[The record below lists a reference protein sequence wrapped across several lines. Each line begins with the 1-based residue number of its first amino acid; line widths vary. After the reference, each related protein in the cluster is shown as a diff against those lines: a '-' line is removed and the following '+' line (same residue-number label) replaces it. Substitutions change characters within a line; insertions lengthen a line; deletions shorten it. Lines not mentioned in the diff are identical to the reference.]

1 MGRGSGEKIFPARMS
16 GFGGKYCLYIELNTF
31 QMDTHV
37 QTAAGP
43 VVDSKSWLEARME
56 LLAKEQVLTR
66 LMDQVTDERRRMPR
80 ERVVK
85 DYVFEG
91 PKGKVGLAGLM
102 GPNRALIV
110 RHFMF
115 SPDWE
120 EGCRGCS
127 FGTDYDQG
135 VLAHLATQG
144 YGFVAISLAPLKK
157 LEAFKKKMGWSFPW
171 VSSAGTDFDYDF
183 HVAFPAADL
192 EAGQVFYNYKWQPRM
207 EVVMPGMSLFEKGKN
222 GEVLH
227 AWSGYGREGE
237 QLIPSLTV
245 DLVERNGTG
254 PRYDLA
260 RWVRLRH
267 RYEIRLGV
275 LS

>member
-1 MGRGSGEKIFPARMS
+1 MGTQI
-16 GFGGKYCLYIELNTF
+16 
-31 QMDTHV
+31 

-66 LMDQVTDERRRMPR
+66 LMDQVTDERRKMPR

-91 PKGKVGLAGLM
+91 PAGKVGLVGLM
-102 GPNRALIV
+102 GSNPKLIV

-144 YGFVAISLAPLKK
+144 YAFTAISLAPLEK

-171 VSSAGTDFDYDF
+171 VSSAGSDFDYDF
-183 HVAFPAADL
+183 QVAFPAKDL
-192 EAGQVFYNYKWQPRM
+192 EAGQVYYNYKWQPRM
-207 EVVMPGMSLFEKGKN
+207 EVVMPGMSLFERGEN

-245 DLVERNGTG
+245 DLVERNGNG

-267 RYEIRLGV
+267 RYEASVGGCCHGGGEKK
-275 LS
+275 

>member
-1 MGRGSGEKIFPARMS
+1 METKI
-16 GFGGKYCLYIELNTF
+16 
-31 QMDTHV
+31 

-66 LMDQVTDERRRMPR
+66 LMDQVTDLRRKMPR
-80 ERVVK
+80 ERIVK

-91 PKGKVGLAGLM
+91 PRGKVGLAGLM
-102 GPNRALIV
+102 GPNRKLIV

-144 YGFVAISLAPLKK
+144 YAFAAISLAPLEK

-171 VSSAGTDFDYDF
+171 VSSAGSDFDFDF
-183 HVAFPAADL
+183 QVAFPAEDMEGRGADL
-192 EAGQVFYNYKWQPRM
+192 GMAEAEAGQVYYNYKWQARM
-207 EVVMPGMSLFEKGKN
+207 EVVMPGMSLFEKGEN

-237 QLIPSLTV
+237 QLLPSLVV
-245 DLVERNGTG
+245 DLVERNGNG

-267 RYEIRLGV
+267 RYEGQAG
-275 LS
+275 SCCHGSGDAGK

>member
-1 MGRGSGEKIFPARMS
+1 MS
-16 GFGGKYCLYIELNTF
+16 GFGGQYCLYIEPNTF
-31 QMDTHV
+31 QMDTQI

-66 LMDQVTDERRRMPR
+66 LMDQVTDERRKMPR
-80 ERVVK
+80 ERVAK
-85 DYVFEG
+85 DYIFEG
-91 PKGKVGLAGLM
+91 PTGKVGLAGLM
-102 GPNRALIV
+102 GSNRALIV

-135 VLAHLATQG
+135 VLAHLATQEYG
-144 YGFVAISLAPLKK
+144 YVAISLAPLKK

-171 VSSAGTDFDYDF
+171 VSSAGTDFDHDF
-183 HVAFPAADL
+183 HVAFPATDL

-267 RYEIRLGV
+267 LYEAKGGGCCHGANGAGQ
-275 LS
+275 

>member
-1 MGRGSGEKIFPARMS
+1 MS
-16 GFGGKYCLYIELNTF
+16 GLEGPYCLNLEPNKFDMETQI
-31 QMDTHV
+31 

-43 VVDSKSWLEARME
+43 VVDSSSWLEARLA
-56 LLAKEQVLTR
+56 LLEKERELTR
-66 LMDQVTDERRRMPR
+66 LMDLVTDERRKMPR

-91 PKGKVGLAGLM
+91 PNGNVGLAGLM
-102 GPNRALIV
+102 GPNPGLIV

-127 FGTDYDQG
+127 FGADYDQG

-144 YGFVAISLAPLKK
+144 YAFAAISLAPLAK
-157 LEAFKKKMGWSFPW
+157 LEAFKKKMGWSFQW
-171 VSSAGTDFDYDF
+171 VSSGGSDFDYDF
-183 HVAFPAADL
+183 QVAFPAKDL
-192 EAGQVFYNYKWQPRM
+192 EAGEVYYNYKRQPRM
-207 EVVMPGMSLFEKGKN
+207 EVVMPGMSLFEKGEN

-227 AWSGYGREGE
+227 TWSGYGREGE

-245 DLVERNGTG
+245 DLVERNGNG

-260 RWVRLRH
+260 GWVKLRH
-267 RYEIRLGV
+267 RYEGQV
-275 LS
+275 ASCCHGMGGPNK